1 MDCSGRTRDV
11 GSGGLAELAR
21 IKPRAKAMKIRS
33 LISSDLNR
41 DSYREHIIDDIL
53 PFGFFE
59 MNLNGHVLGVYP
71 DDDWSQKQIDE
82 LGISEPISVWFEF
95 LLESIKLLLVE
106 GKHGQEVIF
115 PLPENPDDFLTIK
128 MSKGQFI
135 IQLITTFP
143 IVSTFDEN
151 DC

>member
-1 MDCSGRTRDV
+1 
-11 GSGGLAELAR
+11 
-21 IKPRAKAMKIRS
+21 MKIRS

-82 LGISEPISVWFEF
+82 LGISEPIKKGGSSQLFNETFLNTLKKGGSSQLFNETFLNTLERGVKSV
-95 LLESIKLLLVE
+95 V
-106 GKHGQEVIF
+106 
-115 PLPENPDDFLTIK
+115 
-128 MSKGQFI
+128 
-135 IQLITTFP
+135 
-143 IVSTFDEN
+143 
-151 DC
+151 

>member
-41 DSYREHIIDDIL
+41 VSYREHIIDDIL

-82 LGISEPISVWFEF
+82 LGISEPIKKGGSSQLFNIKKGGSSQLFNETF
-95 LLESIKLLLVE
+95 LNTLNNKYFNLS
-106 GKHGQEVIF
+106 
-115 PLPENPDDFLTIK
+115 P
-128 MSKGQFI
+128 
-135 IQLITTFP
+135 
-143 IVSTFDEN
+143 
-151 DC
+151 C